1 MPKMFE
7 LPEPLLLRAE
17 TAAADAGLP
26 LEDWV
31 MLAVEAKT
39 AAHEE
44 AARAHA
50 ASEAA
55 SKAFA
60 SRLQRMPD
68 GSYFNPDGIEDEVFF
83 EILESLRS
91 GRVA

>member
-1 MPKMFE
+1 MPKAFE
-7 LPEPLLLRAE
+7 LPEPLLRRAE
-17 TAAADAGLP
+17 AAAADEGRP

-31 MLAVEAKT
+31 ALAVEAKA

-44 AARAHA
+44 AARADA

-55 SKAFA
+55 LKAFA

-68 GSYFNPDGIEDEVFF
+68 GSYFNPDGIDDEGFF
-83 EILESLRS
+83 ETLESLRS
-91 GRVA
+91 GRLV